1 MTGTEM
7 NTPDT
12 SGLQR
17 PSDFDGWWQVPESWV
32 ETPNQ
37 RRNGWS
43 GMIRLTIGG
52 ETYYVKK
59 QCNHLYRSL
68 RHPLGWPTALREYD
82 NIVRLQALG
91 IRVPEPVFHGG
102 RRSARGFEALLVTRE
117 LTGFASLD
125 IQNGLSTDA
134 RAALARETGRVLGLM
149 HGANLQHSCL
159 YDKHIMVRWQSGRPE
174 VALIDLEKLRRA
186 ILPGH
191 AARHDME
198 QLMRHQTVFSTADW
212 AILMASHRQAL
223 SAAATRP

>member
-1 MTGTEM
+1 
-7 NTPDT
+7 
-12 SGLQR
+12 
-17 PSDFDGWWQVPESWV
+17 
-32 ETPNQ
+32 
-37 RRNGWS
+37 
-43 GMIRLTIGG
+43 MIRLTIGG

-102 RRSARGFEALLVTRE
+102 RRSERGFGALLVTRE

-125 IQNGLSTDA
+125 AQNGLSDDA
-134 RAALARETGRVLGLM
+134 RIALARETGRVLGLM
-149 HGANLQHSCL
+149 HRANLQHSCL
-159 YDKHIMVRWQSGRPE
+159 YDKHIMVRWLSGGPE
-174 VALIDLEKLRRA
+174 VALIDLEKLRWA
-186 ILPGH
+186 VLPGH